1 MEGVA
6 TQSINYTDNFELGI
20 EAKAQRR
27 LFFPATGDAYTSN
40 GTNIIR
46 INLSADAMLDT
57 SNSYLKFNLQNKT
70 GAGLDKK
77 VAFDLGQPV
86 ISRLVISSGGVVL
99 EDIQHY
105 NHLVGGILAPAGY
118 GSGNKNADYM
128 NRQFFTQ
135 AGGAVDFG
143 NKLFTS
149 NIAAAGDA
157 ANGVCVFDGNE
168 SRVVCYKLYSAILDN
183 PKMIPL
189 VLINAGIDIEIH
201 LADGNVA
208 GCCEDNNDVVYSV
221 SNVRYVAHLVNLQR
235 DFYDMLRMTMSQ
247 SGGRLQLHGQ
257 TYRTFTGSIANG
269 IGGEQTIN
277 IPVRARSIKSVFFKA
292 SGDATN
298 ENFIL
303 STGSHMNLTG
313 YQLLVGAVRYPPT
326 AVAVD
331 SNTNKIE
338 PYLELEKSFG
348 KLGSNIHNN
357 LLSLPNYL
365 SGATG
370 SVAKN
375 SNVEFAPFGFD
386 LESIGSN
393 VENGLDTSSR
403 GLQSSLIL
411 QLGANAPAALTVFIY
426 TMLDSLFLVG
436 MDGSMAV
443 SS

>member
-27 LFFPATGDAYTSN
+27 LFFPATGDSYTSD

-57 SNSYLKFNLQNKT
+57 SNSYLKFNLTNTT
-70 GAGLDKK
+70 GGSAKK

-86 ISRLVISSGGVVL
+86 ISRVVISSGGVVL

-105 NHLVGGILAPAGY
+105 NHLVGGILAPASY
-118 GSGNKNADYM
+118 GKGNANQDM
-128 NRQFFTQ
+128 LNRQFYFQ
-135 AGGAVDFG
+135 AGGTADRSHVV
-143 NKLFTS
+143 NT
-149 NIAAAGDA
+149 NILTTGATAD
-157 ANGVCVFDGNE
+157 NGQSCFDGGDN
-168 SRVVCYKLYSAILDN
+168 RVVCYKLYSAILDN

-201 LADGNVA
+201 LATGNEA
-208 GCCEDNNDVVYSV
+208 GCCEDATDITYSI

-257 TYRTFTGSIANG
+257 TYRTFTGALANG
-269 IGGEQTIN
+269 VSGEQTIN

-292 SGDATN
+292 SADAGNTT
-298 ENFIL
+298 FTL
-303 STGSHMNLTG
+303 SAGSSMNLNG

-326 AVAVD
+326 AVAVEM
-331 SNTNKIE
+331 NTNKVE
-338 PYLELEKSFG
+338 PYLELEKAFG
-348 KLGSNIHNN
+348 KLGSNIHTNQ
-357 LLSLPNYL
+357 LYSANYL
-365 SGATG
+365 ISATG
-370 SVAKN
+370 SVGKGAA
-375 SNVEFAPFGFD
+375 VPFGCFGLD

-411 QLGANAPAALTVFIY
+411 NIGTATPNALTCFIY

>member
-27 LFFPATGDAYTSN
+27 LFFPATGDTYSSN

-57 SNSYLKFNLQNKT
+57 SNSYLKFNLTNSTT
-70 GAGLDKK
+70 GK
-77 VAFDLGQPV
+77 VIAFDLGQPV
-86 ISRLVISSGGVVL
+86 ISRLVVSSGGVVL

-118 GSGNKNADYM
+118 GGGNVNADFL
-128 NRQFFTQ
+128 NRQFYIQSGGSADRSHVVNTTDMTT
-135 AGGAVDFG
+135 AGNGINGQCNFG
-143 NKLFTS
+143 D
-149 NIAAAGDA
+149 GD
-157 ANGVCVFDGNE
+157 

-201 LADGNVA
+201 LASGNEAGASSDGT
-208 GCCEDNNDVVYSV
+208 EVVYGV

-257 TYRTFTGSIANG
+257 TYRTFTGALGNG
-269 IGGEQTIN
+269 VSGEQTIN
-277 IPVRARSIKSVFFKA
+277 IPVRARSIKSVFFKSSAAA
-292 SGDATN
+292 SATT
-298 ENFIL
+298 FTC
-303 STGSHMNLTG
+303 SAGSHMNLTG

-331 SNTNKIE
+331 PNLNKIE

-348 KLGSNIHNN
+348 KLGSNIHDNQ
-357 LLSLPNYL
+357 LYLANYL
-365 SGATG
+365 LGATG
-370 SVAKN
+370 SVIKETACP
-375 SNVEFAPFGFD
+375 FAPFGLD

-411 QLGANAPAALTVFIY
+411 NIGSATPNALTCFIY